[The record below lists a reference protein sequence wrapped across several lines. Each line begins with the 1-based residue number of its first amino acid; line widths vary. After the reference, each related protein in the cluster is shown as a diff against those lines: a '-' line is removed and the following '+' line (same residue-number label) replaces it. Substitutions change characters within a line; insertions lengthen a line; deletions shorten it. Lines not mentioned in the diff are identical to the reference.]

1 MKTMNFISKSR
12 IATSLVVSAIFVFI
26 SMNFNPRNVNIL
38 ATRSLG
44 VVILDYIFNIVLF
57 FVVIYLVLSAIMF
70 LYSKIS
76 KRSR

>member
-1 MKTMNFISKSR
+1 MNFISKSR